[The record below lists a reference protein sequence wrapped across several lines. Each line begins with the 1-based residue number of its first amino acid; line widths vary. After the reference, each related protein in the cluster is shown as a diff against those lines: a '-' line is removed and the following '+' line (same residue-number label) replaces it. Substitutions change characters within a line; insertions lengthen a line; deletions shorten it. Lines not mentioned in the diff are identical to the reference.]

1 MAVVKGILFHVGN
14 EVYGIGI
21 LNIRGIEKVANIF
34 PIPNAPSYISGI
46 INLRGDVI
54 PVFNLRDKFGL
65 PSEPVTD
72 ATKLII
78 AKSKDIVV
86 AFVVDQVKEIIEI
99 PEEEMVDPPIIV
111 KNVNTKYVGKVAH
124 IRDSLV
130 IFLDLDGLLSESE
143 QENIEKIL
151 KETEEK

>member
-78 AKSKDIVV
+78 AKSFYTNLNLCYNLNVKTKRKVIV
-86 AFVVDQVKEIIEI
+86 I
-99 PEEEMVDPPIIV
+99 
-111 KNVNTKYVGKVAH
+111 
-124 IRDSLV
+124 
-130 IFLDLDGLLSESE
+130 
-143 QENIEKIL
+143 
-151 KETEEK
+151 